1 MLSKVKYCN
10 NCNQTVNPKK
20 NVSYIALVLL
30 LLFLIIP
37 GIIYLIYCLLVQNG
51 KCPICGGKNWRNVGS
66 EDLTTADFQL
76 PDLKKKPLSFLCAGC
91 NIAFPT
97 EADLYN
103 HDMQKHGGQSAPHR
117 VEEEEDEFYEEEEEV
132 VVEAPV
138 EEEKK
143 TREKISF
150 RERLKN
156 SPSLQ
161 GVLIGLILVMMV
173 VSISM
178 LAMHQSFVVAN
189 DALVPDVNKGE
200 IIKYQKIP
208 LSKIKKNDIIAFVDP
223 TGEFD
228 SKIGK
233 VRSIDTHHITDEVV
247 RFKTSNNTSPQ
258 KLYSVPAESVIGKIT
273 DVYYIPVP
281 FIFGNGF
288 VLVLIATFVAPII
301 ILKIRKRLLN

>member
-1 MLSKVKYCN
+1 M
-10 NCNQTVNPKK
+10 
-20 NVSYIALVLL
+20 
-30 LLFLIIP
+30 
-37 GIIYLIYCLLVQNG
+37 IYCLVQKG
-51 KCPICGGKNWRNVGS
+51 KCPICNDKNWRNVGS

-76 PDLKKKPLSFLCAGC
+76 ADLKKKPPFFLCAGC

-103 HDMQKHGGQSAPHR
+103 HDTQKHGGQSAPHR

-161 GVLIGLILVMMV
+161 GVLIGVVLAVMLVGI
-173 VSISM
+173 IS
-178 LAMHQSFVVAN
+178 LSTNQSFVMQN

-200 IIKYQKIP
+200 IMKYQKIP
-208 LSKIKKNDIIAFVDP
+208 LSKIKKNDIIVYISP
-223 TGEFD
+223 TGETAY
-228 SKIGK
+228 KIGK
-233 VRSIDTHHITDEVV
+233 VRSIESSSTNVDRVLG
-247 RFKTSNNTSPQ
+247 FKTSNNVSPQ
-258 KLYSVPAESVIGKIT
+258 KLEYVPAENFIGKIT
-273 DVYYIPVP
+273 DVNPLNAGSKILLKISNPSAMLLMIIVA
-281 FIFGNGF
+281 F
-288 VLVLIATFVAPII
+288 AAPII
-301 ILKIRKRLLN
+301 ILKVRKRLQN

>member
-76 PDLKKKPLSFLCAGC
+76 ADLKKKPPFFLCAEC

-97 EADLYN
+97 EVDLYN
-103 HDMQKHGGQSAPHR
+103 HDTQKHGGQSAPHR
-117 VEEEEDEFYEEEEEV
+117 VEEEEEV

-178 LAMHQSFVVAN
+178 LAMHQSFVVQN
-189 DALVPDVNKGE
+189 DALAPDVNKHE

-208 LSKIKKNDIIAFVDP
+208 LSKIKKNDIIAYVDP
-223 TGEFD
+223 TGEFNV
-228 SKIGK
+228 KIGK
-233 VRSIDTHHITDEVV
+233 VRSIDADSFTDEVV